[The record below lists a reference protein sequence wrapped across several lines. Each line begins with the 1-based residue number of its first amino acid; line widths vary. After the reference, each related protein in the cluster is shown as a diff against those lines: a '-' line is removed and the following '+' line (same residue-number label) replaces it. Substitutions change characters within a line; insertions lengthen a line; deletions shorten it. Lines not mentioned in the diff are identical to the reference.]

1 MIPSF
6 TNADNRASFIH
17 REIKRR
23 ITELVY
29 KPGDK
34 LSEVRIAEELGCGRS
49 PVRTAFTRL
58 QSEGWIEV
66 SPQSGTFVRGL
77 TDDEIT
83 EILEARMLLEAH
95 LAGRAATR
103 MSEAKMAHFRRAF
116 AGFGKRISAE
126 RMDEYLELD
135 LQFHLAIYEAAG
147 NKVLS
152 NVLLNLVDKV
162 RWIRAAS
169 KSSPTRVNS
178 AFTEIGQVLDALE
191 ARNGKAASAAMRA
204 HIENTMDF
212 RRLRKSPTESRAP
225 IAPPQKLRQ
234 SLKRRGR
241 G

>member
-1 MIPSF
+1 MITSFPSE
-6 TNADNRASFIH
+6 NNRANLIH

-49 PVRTAFTRL
+49 PVRTAFARL
-58 QSEGWIEV
+58 QSEGWIEI

-77 TDDEIT
+77 TDVEVT

-103 MSEAKMAHFRRAF
+103 ISDAKMAHFRRAF
-116 AGFGKRISAE
+116 AGFGKRIYAE
-126 RMDEYLELD
+126 RMDDYLELD
-135 LQFHLAIYEAAG
+135 LQFHLAIYEAAE
-147 NKVLS
+147 NKLLS

-162 RWIRAAS
+162 RWIRIAS
-169 KSSPTRVNS
+169 KNSPTRVNS

-191 ARNGKAASAAMRA
+191 ARDEKAASIAMRA

-212 RRLRKSPTESRAP
+212 RRLGKPARARPAPTAP
-225 IAPPQKLRQ
+225 RRPRQNLKLRD
-234 SLKRRGR
+234 SG
-241 G
+241 